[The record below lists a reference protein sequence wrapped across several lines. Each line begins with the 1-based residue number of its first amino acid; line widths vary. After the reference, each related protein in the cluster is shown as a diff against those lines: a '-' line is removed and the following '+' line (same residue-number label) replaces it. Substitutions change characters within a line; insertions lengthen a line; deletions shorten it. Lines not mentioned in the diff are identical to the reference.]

1 MTRPEGTNTSEGED
15 MEDDWFDDSDVD
27 FDEVFSTAAE
37 AKKVQTESKTTSQYS
52 EGDKEDGG
60 RTIIEDATVSP
71 VSRREIDNAGK
82 VLEGSNDNI
91 NKGTKPD
98 ENENSADGNEDILT
112 LKGENSILRAK
123 LEQITKKQEE
133 EQKQLTD
140 RLRAR
145 MKEKESKI
153 EALNDN
159 IVKIKEENE
168 FLMSENKTLT
178 GKYIMGKNKRRK
190 FGNPGSEAGLSQYKR
205 GVTNYTSS
213 ETATPSQNRY
223 EMSEKAAGESQNVQ
237 KVAIL
242 NQATVFQDEKML
254 FIESMVTNTIPG
266 MEKTILDYLSK
277 ISSSF
282 GYCHKGFEVGRPGES
297 IKTAIINY
305 LISFE
310 SRNRIDLLISSF
322 VEILLDYI
330 MCSLNKENGNSKES
344 HTAGGKSMPWSQD
357 DRMLPIPYLLALVY
371 FSLNYRPRA
380 VSSQL
385 IGDATTTIC
394 RILDMYPQILK
405 QETFYLL
412 PDEKEKFSGGKT
424 MHAKILELFTVI
436 FSMDILESLSKLAAF
451 SDGMEGPKD
460 TIIEGDSS
468 QVQGA
473 LSLFWSIT
481 PQELIIYSLLSSKT
495 PAIFVHDAV
504 EMLISSITEE
514 SFGFENVTIKV
525 SPSIHS
531 RRLLTPEETTQQ
543 ILSNA
548 IILLDQ
554 SELDPEISIAVC
566 GLSRTIGDNS
576 SIKLLDILSPT
587 QGLAPNPVTHS
598 METYEKILALSKDSQ
613 NIAESTLLLLKVKLK
628 ILQMFELYLSYEHE
642 GSIRPDIVVNLIV
655 ACVSIL
661 GKQQECILR
670 SPRAT
675 NVELSNRLIEINVR
689 LIHFLVTSPDY
700 AKTIQKLPQLT
711 LREMVI
717 ALLRISADSLK
728 GASIDFVTKLRM
740 KDKFRFHIFNE
751 NLETKLMDRFG
762 ILEDV
767 GNRQDDEFY
776 TERAQ
781 IEVGDSNG
789 LELNYTDETID
800 LARDILGQCLT
811 CDEADMLHYSINYV
825 STPPASDEDE
835 DIEMT

>member
-37 AKKVQTESKTTSQYS
+37 AKKVQTESKATSQYS

-71 VSRREIDNAGK
+71 VSRREINNAGK

-98 ENENSADGNEDILT
+98 ENENSADRNEDILT

-205 GVTNYTSS
+205 VATNYTSS

-223 EMSEKAAGESQNVQ
+223 EISEKAAGESQNVQ

-254 FIESMVTNTIPG
+254 FIESMVTDTIPG

-371 FSLNYRPRA
+371 FSLNYRPKA

-460 TIIEGDSS
+460 TRIEGDSS

-473 LSLFWSIT
+473 LSLF
-481 PQELIIYSLLSSKT
+481 
-495 PAIFVHDAV
+495 V

-613 NIAESTLLLLKVKLK
+613 NTAESTLLLLKVKLK